1 METKIQIFEFIV
13 HRLKDWFM
21 EKNGIY
27 NIDDFNKK
35 NDFSVL
41 KLIKLHFLVT
51 TIDSAKND
59 ALLNQFTFYAMPYG
73 PVETFIYNRIKDN
86 PIFNSFTVDNFKSD
100 FRNDNYQSEWND
112 MYLIDIIDNSIAK
125 LKDIDY
131 NLINA
136 DAGSLVEVTHKWN
149 SWKMTYSQARDSGVY
164 SKEMNNELIKNDNK
178 YLSLQIYN

>member
-1 METKIQIFEFIV
+1 METKIEIFEFIV

-21 EKNGIY
+21 EKNSISSLE
-27 NIDDFNKK
+27 DFNRK

-41 KLIKLHFLVT
+41 KLIKLHFLVS

-73 PVETFIYNRIKDN
+73 PVETVIYNRIKSN
-86 PIFNSFTVDNFKSD
+86 PIFSSFSVDNFKSN
-100 FRNDNYQSEWND
+100 FINNDYQSEWND
-112 MYLIDIIDNSIAK
+112 SDLIDIIDKSIAK
-125 LKDIDY
+125 LKDIDD

-149 SWKMTYSQARDSGVY
+149 SWKMTYSQARDLGQY
-164 SKEMNNELIKNDNK
+164 SKQIDNDLIKNDNK
-178 YLSLQIYN
+178 YLKD